1 MLAWH
6 WLRRPPDLVVSM
18 IPHFNR
24 AIFAALREAGV
35 RRRNGAPVPM
45 ATIMTDL
52 ADYPPN
58 FWIEQQ
64 EQFIVCGTA
73 MAARQALAA
82 GLPAELVMRTSGMI
96 VRPNFYR
103 RKSCNLAERRRAE
116 ARRRLGLDPDRSTG
130 LVMFGGYGS
139 RRMEVIAKRLA
150 ESAIGAQLIFLCGRN
165 QALRRRLMAL
175 KLPFP
180 HHVASFTDDV
190 AGFMQLAD
198 FFIGKPGP
206 GSISEALVMGLPVI
220 VERNAM
226 TMVHERYNTDW
237 ILQNGLRVVLK
248 SFTEVDRAL

>member
-1 MLAWH
+1 
-6 WLRRPPDLVVSM
+6 
-18 IPHFNR
+18 
-24 AIFAALREAGV
+24 
-35 RRRNGAPVPM
+35 
-45 ATIMTDL
+45 
-52 ADYPPN
+52 
-58 FWIEQQ
+58 
-64 EQFIVCGTA
+64 VCGTA

-96 VRPNFYR
+96 VRPDFYR
-103 RKSCNLAERRRAE
+103 RKSSSVAGCGRAE

-139 RRMEVIAKRLA
+139 RRMEVIAERLV
-150 ESAIGAQLIFLCGRN
+150 ESALDAQVIFLCGRN
-165 QALRRRLMAL
+165 QALRRRLTAL

-180 HHVASFTDDV
+180 HHIAGFTEDV

-237 ILQNGLRVVLK
+237 ILQNRVGVVLK
-248 SFTEVDRAL
+248 SFAEIDRAVATMLDGKQIDGFRRKIASMENRALYEIPPLLEQMTQPQVRSKASVVKFGA